1 MNNNIKTAN
10 SEAEFK
16 QLRAKTIGSSEIG
29 TIMGVN
35 PFQTPYDLWLRKTGR
50 ETFEGN
56 EATRRGQ
63 LLEPVVAQMFVDKT
77 GIEIEEGGED
87 VTIYYAED
95 FMSASPDRFYLSNG
109 ERAILEIK
117 TTAMDVDADNLPM
130 YWFCQLQWQM
140 GVIGVNKGAIAWLGN
155 RFIFDYLEFD
165 FDADFFNNMKE
176 AAREF
181 WQLVQN
187 DEQPSLTT
195 TGDVLKAYPSHKDG
209 KYIVAGQ
216 SIATIHK
223 QLKGL
228 QAEKK
233 AIDGKI
239 DELKEQVQLVMNDA
253 EAVLEN
259 EKPIFTWKK
268 AKDRVS
274 LDAKTLKAEMP
285 DVFKKYSK
293 VSTGSRTFLIK

>member
-1 MNNNIKTAN
+1 MNKSFRKAT

-63 LLEPVVAQMFVDKT
+63 LLEPVVAQMWVDKT

-95 FMSASPDRFYLSNG
+95 FMSASPDRFYLSDG

-130 YWFCQLQWQM
+130 SWFCQLQWQM

-155 RFIFDYLEFD
+155 RFVFDYIEFD
-165 FDADFFNNMKE
+165 FDADFFADMKE

-181 WQLVQN
+181 WQLVQ
-187 DEQPSLTT
+187 DDTPPSLTT
-195 TGDVLKAYPSHKDG
+195 FGDVLKAYPSHKDG
-209 KYIVAGQ
+209 KYIIAGQ
-216 SIATIHK
+216 SVAAIHK

-228 QAEKK
+228 QEQKK
-233 AIDGKI
+233 EIDNQI
-239 DELKEQVQLVMNDA
+239 SELKEQVQLIMNDA
-253 EAVLEN
+253 EAIIED
-259 EKPIFTWKK
+259 ERPIFTWKK
-268 AKDRVS
+268 SKDRVT
-274 LDAKTLKAEMP
+274 LDSKTLKAEMP
-285 DVFKKYSK
+285 DVFEKYSK
-293 VSTGSRTFLIK
+293 VSPGSRTFLIK